1 MIKVSIVVPAY
12 NEENYITQFL
22 QNLDA
27 QDIDCQ
33 TTEVL
38 IADGGSSDET
48 LNKINSFEGKLVLR
62 VLPNPQR
69 IVSTG
74 LNKCIKEAKGEFII
88 RMDVHTTYAFD
99 YVSKCVAAL
108 ELNMAEC
115 VGGAWSID
123 EDITARSPVGL
134 AFASRVGSGG
144 AKSRKSAYSGF
155 VDTVYLGAWRRNYLV
170 EIGGFDELMVRNQ
183 DDELCLRI
191 RMNGGK
197 IYQDNKIRST
207 YRPRHSLK
215 KLWKQFFQYGYWRP
229 AVIKKHNAAGSWR
242 QYLPPVLVVY
252 LVFGVTLSFVS
263 SLGIVL
269 LLSYP
274 LALFFALYL
283 EYGTSIPVGR
293 LAHATIAVIAMH
305 VSYGVGFLTYFLVEK
320 KRSNELPEY
329 SR

>member
-1 MIKVSIVVPAY
+1 MIKVSIIVPAY

-22 QNLDA
+22 ENLAA
-27 QDIDCQ
+27 QDIDSQ

-38 IADGGSSDET
+38 IADGDSSDET
-48 LNKINSFEGKLVLR
+48 LNKIKSFEGKLALHVF
-62 VLPNPQR
+62 PNPQR

-74 LNKCIKEAKGEFII
+74 LNKCIEEAKGEFVI
-88 RMDVHTTYAFD
+88 RMDVHTTYACD

-108 ELNMAEC
+108 QINLADC

-123 EDITARSPVGL
+123 EDVTARSPVGL

-144 AKSRKSAYSGF
+144 ARSRESGFSGF
-155 VDTVYLGAWRRNYLV
+155 VDTVYLGAWRRSYLL

-197 IYQDNKIRST
+197 IYQDNKIRAT
-207 YRPRHSLK
+207 YTPRNSFK

-229 AVIKKHNAAGSWR
+229 AVIRKHNAAGSWR
-242 QYLPPVLVVY
+242 QYLPPILVLY
-252 LVFGVTLSFVS
+252 LIFSIALSFSS
-263 SLGIVL
+263 SLGILMIVSYL
-269 LLSYP
+269 L
-274 LALFFALYL
+274 AVFFSLYV
-283 EYGTSIPVGR
+283 EYRKIIPVRR
-293 LAHATIAVIAMH
+293 LVQATIAVIIMH
-305 VSYGVGFLTYFLVEK
+305 VSYGFGFYTYFLVK
-320 KRSNELPEY
+320 KNRSNKLPEY